1 MMMHCASSMNGAP
14 LSLLP
19 LFTTCSA
26 RKHIAIIIIIWND
39 STHYRK
45 LKLKHKQIYYSYDGV
60 LCELHGCAL
69 DAWIMKVLPVY
80 GCEHFTY
87 YVSKC
92 ESSTPECFLAML
104 HISCFLFAHFYPV
117 FQCIMKCCC
126 ALCWDL
132 REIYAH
138 FEGMLWLCK

>member
-1 MMMHCASSMNGAP
+1 MMHCASSMNGAP

-19 LFTTCSA
+19 LFTTSSA

-87 YVSKC
+87 YLCIEMWVKHSWVLPC
-92 ESSTPECFLAML
+92 HVAYFLL
-104 HISCFLFAHFYPV
+104 FVVRTFLSRFPMHYEV
-117 FQCIMKCCC
+117 LLCIMLRLERD
-126 ALCWDL
+126 LCSFW
-132 REIYAH
+132 RH
-138 FEGMLWLCK
+138 VVTM